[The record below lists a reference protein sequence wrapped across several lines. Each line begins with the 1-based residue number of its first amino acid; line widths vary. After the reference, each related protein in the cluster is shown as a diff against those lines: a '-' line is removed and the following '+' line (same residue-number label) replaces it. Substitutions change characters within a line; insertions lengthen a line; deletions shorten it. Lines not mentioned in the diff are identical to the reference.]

1 MKSVMNLKTL
11 NRALID
17 KLFDIDI
24 RTEEDLVKCNSVDV
38 YIKLEKRYKD
48 ISLHMLWIL
57 EQAISEAK
65 HKLNTV
71 NNS

>member
-11 NRALID
+11 NTSLID

-38 YIKLEKRYKD
+38 FIKLEKRYHD

-65 HKLNTV
+65 CKLNTV
-71 NNS
+71 SNS

>member
-1 MKSVMNLKTL
+1 MESIINLKTL

-24 RTEEDLVKCNSVDV
+24 KTEEDLVKCNSVDV
-38 YIKLEKRYKD
+38 YIKLEKKYKD

-65 HKLNTV
+65 YKSKKV